1 MSDYTKSKNRR
12 MILSSMAAVVF
23 CAAIGL
29 NACTMPAKSD
39 QETPAQVQEA
49 KDPAGEQAEPTDAH
63 HDSLDTHD
71 DYTSMQEGDPHDSQ
85 ENKNEQDGAENR
97 ILPLVKPDRFYY
109 YNGHTYGIYEAN
121 DLDLYS
127 FSRCQL
133 FCTEQGGYLAAI
145 GDAEENA
152 FLYDMISK
160 DYKVTAF
167 FGYTGEEEEG
177 VWKWDYFHSG
187 EYENWTRSGDWDLP
201 DNGEEWGGD
210 EDYAEFNYD
219 PEKDWVP
226 NDGTWN
232 DAPFMENTRLFI
244 CEWDY
249 EVDESEIPDNTWDN
263 TVFVWRNITICSNP
277 PREEG
282 RYLVM
287 DLERHDIT
295 KAGENNDYHA
305 ALDPFL
311 INDQIVISSDCVKT
325 ESVNYDR
332 KNIGDYCYTDAESLY
347 YFDTEML
354 EFAGINKIETIGAF
368 AQIWFRTDVEYFRN
382 PVLTRLVNNGSGSD
396 AGEVN
401 HSDRVLYNENGVKVS
416 CLGSYTND
424 GVCTAVYLAS
434 NDTGE
439 NVRVRME
446 SDIQSIAGN
455 TETNSDS
462 DPKGNHVVVPPG
474 RKGLFCLKVADRP
487 ANEQTPTGPVEG
499 MITIDFDGSGDSY
512 EVPVHLEL

>member
-12 MILSSMAAVVF
+12 MILSSMAAAVF

-167 FGYTGEEEEG
+167 FGYT
-177 VWKWDYFHSG
+177 D
-187 EYENWTRSGDWDLP
+187 
-201 DNGEEWGGD
+201 
-210 EDYAEFNYD
+210 
-219 PEKDWVP
+219 
-226 NDGTWN
+226 
-232 DAPFMENTRLFI
+232 
-244 CEWDY
+244 
-249 EVDESEIPDNTWDN
+249 
-263 TVFVWRNITICSNP
+263 
-277 PREEG
+277 EEG
-282 RYLVM
+282 R
-287 DLERHDIT
+287 H
-295 KAGENNDYHA
+295 
-305 ALDPFL
+305 
-311 INDQIVISSDCVKT
+311 
-325 ESVNYDR
+325 
-332 KNIGDYCYTDAESLY
+332 
-347 YFDTEML
+347 
-354 EFAGINKIETIGAF
+354 
-368 AQIWFRTDVEYFRN
+368 
-382 PVLTRLVNNGSGSD
+382 
-396 AGEVN
+396 
-401 HSDRVLYNENGVKVS
+401 
-416 CLGSYTND
+416 
-424 GVCTAVYLAS
+424 
-434 NDTGE
+434 
-439 NVRVRME
+439 
-446 SDIQSIAGN
+446 
-455 TETNSDS
+455 
-462 DPKGNHVVVPPG
+462 
-474 RKGLFCLKVADRP
+474 
-487 ANEQTPTGPVEG
+487 
-499 MITIDFDGSGDSY
+499 
-512 EVPVHLEL
+512 